1 MFKGVK
7 YDYWKERMI
16 DHFKSMHI
24 DLWDMFKNGNHIP
37 YDDELNE
44 IQGASGQKRK
54 NSNSYLTPRLGMFCC
69 MLSLK

>member
-1 MFKGVK
+1 MFRGVK

-37 YDDELNE
+37 YDAELNE

-54 NSNSYLTPRLGMFCC
+54 M
-69 MLSLK
+69 